1 MAGSAFEYLNETKK
15 QIDSHIRNFLPT
27 VHKNPEIK
35 FFYQLMR
42 DYPMRSG
49 KRLRPAFCFLACE
62 MFGGKIQ
69 DAIHTA
75 TALELL
81 QSWLLIHDDIEDES
95 ILRRGEPCLHHQH
108 GIPMAVNVGDAL
120 HCKMWEMLNQNV
132 SLLGYELSFKILSE
146 FIQLSNR
153 VVEGQHIE
161 LSWMQEKRWDVS
173 DEDYWMMCVQ
183 KTAWYTCIT
192 PCRLGALISGSVQP
206 DQLEQFIHIGT
217 DLGVAFQIQ
226 DDVLNLIGEEGVYG
240 KEIAGD
246 ISEGKRTLM
255 LIHLFRSCT
264 ESEFAILTSIMDKQ
278 RQEKTEVEVFDV
290 LNLMKKYNSIQ
301 YAEQKSKQFAKQA
314 SDKFDQVSGILPG
327 EEAKQIFKSLIDFV
341 IERQY

>member
-226 DDVLNLIGEEGVYG
+226 DDVLNLIGEEG
-240 KEIAGD
+240 
-246 ISEGKRTLM
+246 
-255 LIHLFRSCT
+255 
-264 ESEFAILTSIMDKQ
+264 
-278 RQEKTEVEVFDV
+278 
-290 LNLMKKYNSIQ
+290 
-301 YAEQKSKQFAKQA
+301 
-314 SDKFDQVSGILPG
+314 
-327 EEAKQIFKSLIDFV
+327 
-341 IERQY
+341 

>member
-1 MAGSAFEYLNETKK
+1 MVGSVFEYLNETKK
-15 QIDSHIRNFLPT
+15 QIDAHIFNFLPT
-27 VHKNPEIK
+27 VHKNPEID
-35 FFYQLMR
+35 FFYRLMR

-49 KRLRPAFCFLACE
+49 KRLRPALCFLTCE
-62 MFGGKIQ
+62 MFGGKTQ

-108 GIPMAVNVGDAL
+108 GVPVAINVGDAL
-120 HCKMWEMLNQNV
+120 HCKMWEMLSKNI
-132 SLLGYELSFKILSE
+132 SLLGYELSFEILSE

-161 LSWMQEKRWDVS
+161 LSWMREKRWDVS
-173 DEDYWMMCVQ
+173 EEDYWMMCVQ

-192 PCRLGALISGSVQP
+192 PCRLGALISSNVQP
-206 DQLEQFIHIGT
+206 DQLDQFVHIGA

-226 DDVLNLIGEEGVYG
+226 DDVLNLIGEEGTYG

-264 ESEFAILTSIMDKQ
+264 ESESVILKNIMSKS
-278 RQEKTEVEVFDV
+278 RKEKTEIEVYDV

-301 YAEQKSKQFAKQA
+301 YAEQKSKRFAKKA
-314 SDKFDQVSGILPG
+314 SDGFDQVSSALPG
-327 EEAKQIFKSLIDFV
+327 ESAKQVFKNLIDFV

>member
-1 MAGSAFEYLNETKK
+1 MAGSVFEYLNETKK

-264 ESEFAILTSIMDKQ
+264 EGESAILTSIMDKQ

-327 EEAKQIFKSLIDFV
+327 EDAKQIFKSLIDFV

>member
-1 MAGSAFEYLNETKK
+1 MVGSVLKYLNETKK
-15 QIDSHIRNFLPT
+15 QIDVHICNFLPA
-27 VHKNPEIK
+27 VHKNHEIE
-35 FFYQLMR
+35 FFYQLIR

-49 KRLRPAFCFLACE
+49 KRLRPALCFLICE
-62 MFGGKIQ
+62 MFGGKTQ

-75 TALELL
+75 AALELL

-108 GIPMAVNVGDAL
+108 GVPVAINVGDAL

-132 SLLGYELSFKILSE
+132 SLLGYELSFEILSE

-173 DEDYWMMCVQ
+173 EEDYWMMCVQ

-192 PCRLGALISGSVQP
+192 PCRLGALISGNVQT
-206 DQLEQFIHIGT
+206 DHLEQFVRIGA

-226 DDVLNLIGEEGVYG
+226 DDVLNLIGEEGTYG

-264 ESEFAILTSIMDKQ
+264 ESESTTLKKIMDKP

-301 YAEQKSKQFAKQA
+301 YAEQKSKRFAKKA
-314 SDKFDQVSGILPG
+314 SDEFDQMSSMMPG
-327 EEAKQIFKSLIDFV
+327 ETAKQVFKDLIDSV

>member
-1 MAGSAFEYLNETKK
+1 
-15 QIDSHIRNFLPT
+15 
-27 VHKNPEIK
+27 
-35 FFYQLMR
+35 
-42 DYPMRSG
+42 
-49 KRLRPAFCFLACE
+49 
-62 MFGGKIQ
+62 
-69 DAIHTA
+69 
-75 TALELL
+75 
-81 QSWLLIHDDIEDES
+81 
-95 ILRRGEPCLHHQH
+95 
-108 GIPMAVNVGDAL
+108 MAVNVGDAL

-264 ESEFAILTSIMDKQ
+264 ESESEILASIMDKQ